1 MSLVS
6 PSDHLHP
13 GLALAVRRFPF
24 AVLASG
30 LATVGLLSLILI
42 FGDRQIET
50 SPWTPDDVMDVL
62 FALVLSFFTAVIAA
76 FAASGQSV
84 RARFLAQGAGFLI
97 GFSLLYWVSFGD
109 DTAPALLFACVC
121 FMSVAA
127 GIAARRG
134 VSGFWFANAHLIASL
149 AIGLTALGV
158 VLAGGAIMYFTIDTL
173 LGDTLPGWPFGE
185 LGTAVG
191 IIATFFAF
199 PLLWL
204 TLVAPIAGEPI
215 RPDHDNLLLRIIAVI
230 TDALLVPLTLIFG
243 VVLHLYALR
252 IAIAGEMP
260 KGQIG
265 TIVPLYLVV
274 GYGTYLLASGPHAPL
289 ARVRSLFQASWLAS
303 TLIPLALLALAIGI
317 RVGAYGITEER
328 YWLILVIIGA
338 GFLLASVL
346 VRRPFDIRLVPLTGG
361 ILTLVAAVGPLSAE
375 KVTAYSRSARTQ
387 APQTDADALVSSAK
401 PSSDVSSGPRPATF
415 DFTQPAIIRAGT
427 VTILNDFA
435 VDFDQQRSHTIR
447 SFSTSVTLSLEGRF
461 LTLEGDTWTS
471 RFDLSPLLTMDSR
484 GLADL
489 HSTLHSVEGREGDFI
504 LSRFQRTAEPTGAVI
519 RHLGGTIILH

>member
-1 MSLVS
+1 MSLVP
-6 PSDHLHP
+6 PSGRLHP
-13 GLALAVRRFPF
+13 GLALAVHRFPF
-24 AVLASG
+24 AILAAS
-30 LATVGLLSLILI
+30 LATVGLLSLISI
-42 FGDRQIET
+42 SGDQRIET
-50 SPWTPDDVMDVL
+50 SPWKPDDVMDVL

-84 RARFLAQGAGFLI
+84 RVRFLAEGTGFLI
-97 GFSLLYWVSFGD
+97 GFSFLYWVKLED
-109 DTAPALLFACVC
+109 DTAPSLLFACLC

-149 AIGLTALGV
+149 AIGLIALGV
-158 VLAGGAIMYFTIDTL
+158 VLAGGAILYFTIDTL
-173 LGDTLPGWPFGE
+173 LGDTLPGWPIE
-185 LGTAVG
+185 KLGTALGTIV
-191 IIATFFAF
+191 IFFAF

-204 TLVAPIAGEPI
+204 TLVAPIAAEPI
-215 RPDHDNLLLRIIAVI
+215 RPDHDNLLLRIIAVL
-230 TDALLVPLTLIFG
+230 TDALLVPLTSIFG
-243 VVLHLYALR
+243 GVLHLYALR
-252 IAIAGEMP
+252 IAVTGEMP

-265 TIVPLYLVV
+265 TIVPLYLVL

-289 ARVRSLFQASWLAS
+289 ARVRSLFRASWLAS
-303 TLIPLALLALAIGI
+303 TLVPLALLTLAIGI
-317 RVGAYGITEER
+317 RVSAYGITEER

-361 ILTLVAAVGPLSAE
+361 ILTLVAVIGPLSAE
-375 KVTAYSRSARTQ
+375 KVTFYSQSARTQ
-387 APQTDADALVSSAK
+387 APQTDADALDSSAK
-401 PSSDVSSGPRPATF
+401 PSSDVSALTGPETF

-447 SFSTSVTLSLEGRF
+447 SFSTSVTLTLEGQF

-471 RFDLSPLLTMDSR
+471 RFDLSPLLTMDGR
-484 GLADL
+484 ALADL
-489 HSTLHSVEGREGDFI
+489 DSTLHSVKGREGDFV
-504 LSRFQRTAEPTGAVI
+504 LSRFQRTAEPTGDAI
-519 RHLGGTIILH
+519 RHLRGTVILH

>member
-1 MSLVS
+1 MSLAPQSVRMS
-6 PSDHLHP
+6 PD
-13 GLALAVRRFPF
+13 LALAVRRFPF
-24 AVLASG
+24 AVLAAG
-30 LATVGLLSLILI
+30 LATADILGWI
-42 FGDRQIET
+42 FGA
-50 SPWTPDDVMDVL
+50 PWMEALPWKPDGIP
-62 FALVLSFFTAVIAA
+62 FALILSFFTAVIAA
-76 FAASGQSV
+76 FAASRQSGRV
-84 RARFLAQGAGFLI
+84 RFLAQGAGFLI
-97 GFSLLYWVSFGD
+97 GFSLLYWVKFED
-109 DTAPALLFACVC
+109 DAAPSLLFACVC

-158 VLAGGAIMYFTIDTL
+158 VLAGGAIVFFTIDAL
-173 LGDTLPGWPFGE
+173 LGWPIEKLGATL
-185 LGTAVG
+185 V

-204 TLVAPIAGEPI
+204 TLVAPIAAEPI
-215 RPDHDNLLLRIIAVI
+215 KPDHDNLLLRIIAVL
-230 TDALLVPLTLIFG
+230 TDALLIPLTLIFG

-274 GYGTYLLASGPHAPL
+274 GYATYLLASGPHAPL
-289 ARVRSLFQASWLAS
+289 ARMRSLFQASWLAS
-303 TLIPLALLALAIGI
+303 TLIPLALLTLATAI
-317 RVGAYGITEER
+317 RVGAYGITEDR

-361 ILTLVAAVGPLSAE
+361 ILTLVAVIGPLSAE
-375 KVTAYSRSARTQ
+375 KVTAYSQSAR
-387 APQTDADALVSSAK
+387 TDADALDSSAK
-401 PSSDVSSGPRPATF
+401 PSSDVSSVPRPATF

-489 HSTLHSVEGREGDFI
+489 HSTLHSVEGREGDFV
-504 LSRFQRTAEPTGAVI
+504 LSRFQRTAEPAGDAI
-519 RHLGGTIILH
+519 RHLRGTVILH